1 MKYNTYQEYKE
12 IQSMMDVI
20 STEKLSQASH
30 NGFHTVLRHHD
41 RVSSISGDIVECGVW
56 KGAFSI
62 FLSKLF
68 PTRTIWVC
76 DSFDGFQDPGKSK
89 YLQYDREFFT
99 PTNGQDFV
107 RVGLSDV
114 MTNFNRFG
122 FQGDIYNGRI
132 QFLKG
137 WVKDTLPACVIDKIA
152 LLRIDV
158 DAYSATREVLD
169 YLYPKVVPG
178 GMIIFDDSQ
187 LLQAV
192 EAMKDYYE
200 SINTPLKLYHP
211 DNDSILLDTATKQPD
226 WSPDYKINYQYPAC
240 CYTIKE

>member
-1 MKYNTYQEYKE
+1 MKFSTYQEYKNV
-12 IQSMMDVI
+12 QSLLDI
-20 STEKLSQASH
+20 ITSEKLSQASH

-41 RVSSISGDIVECGVW
+41 RINSVEGDIIECGVW

-62 FLSKLF
+62 FLSKIF
-68 PTRTIWVC
+68 QTKNVWVC

-89 YLQYDREFFT
+89 YPQYDREFFT
-99 PTNGQDFV
+99 PNNGQDFV
-107 RVGLSDV
+107 RVCLADV
-114 MTNFNRFG
+114 MANFNRFG
-122 FQGDIYNGRI
+122 LAGDVYNGRI

-137 WVKDTLPACVIDKIA
+137 WVKDTLPNCQIDKIS
-152 LLRIDV
+152 LLRVDV

-187 LLQAV
+187 LFQAV
-192 EAMKDYYE
+192 EAAKDYFE
-200 SINTPLKLYHP
+200 SINTTFKLYHP
-211 DNDSILLDTATKQPD
+211 DNDSVLLDTKIKQPD
-226 WSPDYKINYQYPAC
+226 WAPDYKVNYQYPAC